1 MMENDKFNAAV
12 AADFLEKVSQCLYQE
27 YDAIYD
33 LNFTEDNFDIEKLL
47 FHCFSSS
54 YKISFSYEQLSL
66 LRSLL
71 LLLCS
76 NTNLLMSNDAGDSE
90 SFVDERQLEFDF
102 DNSY

>member
-1 MMENDKFNAAV
+1 MLENEKFNAAV

-33 LNFTEDNFDIEKLL
+33 LNLTEDNFDVEKLL

-54 YKISFSYEQLSL
+54 YKISFSYEQLPL

-76 NTNLLMSNDAGDSE
+76 NTNLLMSNGDGDTE
-90 SFVDERQLEFDF
+90 GFVDERQLKFDF

>member
-1 MMENDKFNAAV
+1 MDNDKFNAAV
-12 AADFLEKVSQCLYQE
+12 AADFLEKVSQCFYQE

-33 LNFTEDNFDIEKLL
+33 LKFTEDNFDIEKLL

-76 NTNLLMSNDAGDSE
+76 NTNLLMSNEAGKTE
-90 SFVDERQLEFDF
+90 GFVDERQLEFDF
-102 DNSY
+102 NNSY

>member
-1 MMENDKFNAAV
+1 MENEKFNAAV
-12 AADFLEKVSQCLYQE
+12 AADFLENVSQCLYQE

-47 FHCFSSS
+47 FLCFSSS
-54 YKISFSYEQLSL
+54 YKISFSYEQLPL

-76 NTNLLMSNDAGDSE
+76 NTNLLMSNDVGYSE
-90 SFVDERQLEFDF
+90 GFVDERQLEFDF
-102 DNSY
+102 DNSH

>member
-1 MMENDKFNAAV
+1 MDNYKFNAAV

-33 LNFTEDNFDIEKLL
+33 LNFTEDNFDVEKLL
-47 FHCFSSS
+47 FYCFSSS

-90 SFVDERQLEFDF
+90 GFVDERQLEFDF
-102 DNSY
+102 DKSH

>member
-1 MMENDKFNAAV
+1 MENGKFNAAV
-12 AADFLEKVSQCLYQE
+12 AADFLEKVSQCFYQE
-27 YDAIYD
+27 YDDIYD

-76 NTNLLMSNDAGDSE
+76 NNNLLMYKNEFKSLFGNA
-90 SFVDERQLEFDF
+90 QLTREQRRRWA
-102 DNSY
+102 

>member
-1 MMENDKFNAAV
+1 MENEKFNAAV
-12 AADFLEKVSQCLYQE
+12 AADFLEKVSQSLYQE

-76 NTNLLMSNDAGDSE
+76 NNNLLMYKNEFKYLFGNAQLTSE
-90 SFVDERQLEFDF
+90 QRRR
-102 DNSY
+102 

>member
-1 MMENDKFNAAV
+1 MDNDKFNAAV

-33 LNFTEDNFDIEKLL
+33 LNFTEDNFDVEKLL

-71 LLLCS
+71 LLLYS
-76 NTNLLMSNDAGDSE
+76 NTNLLTSNEAGNTED
-90 SFVDERQLEFDF
+90 FVDECQLEFDF
-102 DNSY
+102 DNSH

>member
-1 MMENDKFNAAV
+1 MENEKFNAAV
-12 AADFLEKVSQCLYQE
+12 AADFLEKVIQCLYQE

-47 FHCFSSS
+47 FHSFSNS
-54 YKISFSYEQLSL
+54 YKISFSYEQLPL

-76 NTNLLMSNDAGDSE
+76 NTNLLMSNDVCDSE
-90 SFVDERQLEFDF
+90 GFVDERQLEFDF
-102 DNSY
+102 DNSH